1 VGSNFGKTKGSHD
14 KYLNFED
21 NVVIIIW
28 LLERLCPSFAHF
40 EEICWHSSTAEI
52 RQMYK
57 TADKSKNHIL
67 FKEENMM
74 KSFFKK
80 LAFVMALAMV
90 ITMAAPA
97 AQKAVAADK
106 ALAVTY
112 QNEKTYSISEL
123 NLANVGDTEDLKF
136 LWAPS
141 NWKELGVKWTSSNE
155 NVVTVDNSGVVTG
168 VAAGSATVSVAVGTE
183 TASVVVNVE
192 ELPAYTVSI
201 GLGDEKSVTE
211 KELEIGESVDFAFYG
226 IKDYARDKV
235 GALPRY
241 LCTWQSDDTTVLT
254 KDNEAGLFT
263 AVAAG
268 TAKVTLTVAN
278 VLTGQTHNV
287 IPVAV
292 TVKAPVVEEVEVDV
306 VAELNKTQDIIEV
319 KLDKDAGLDLNNVEV
334 FRVFFADDDYN
345 GDGTIDEQDIDKNY
359 EDVYVY
365 GVTFNST
372 TGNWDVNTFDD
383 FIDGVT
389 YEVHVKN
396 YEPERFV
403 ASVGDVTEVVV
414 YEKDGASLA
423 TEDTELDA
431 AHVGVLLYDAKGV
444 DVTTRKIDGVANNDI
459 SNVTFWLTDMDA
471 AEYSL
476 VGYDEIEFYEM
487 ATADVRATYDLNG
500 KPVDSP
506 DPCLITPSKAGEY
519 GIKKV
524 VAWTLVK
531 DEAKADWTKPVH
543 DVPSG
548 EYGYTIVTLLEDTRG
563 NYFVTHKNSATTN
576 GGNKYNNAAVYY
588 TEDEYAPFWIHGYRV
603 EYRAMD
609 PDKMLVEDYGDVASY
624 EMGRARF
631 ALYLYN
637 QFETADKEFIRELYS
652 QYVNVCHPMQL
663 NKATATTNVK
673 IQMNTEY
680 DEETGVLTVNESN
693 AYYSLFSTGKIDVVL
708 WDIHADTKAKADH
721 AAEAEF
727 ELKLI
732 SNTDNADLQAL
743 IASYQDELNA
753 TNAVERSINVEAKQF
768 ANFAGNIVKFT
779 ITEKVT
785 KTKITVTISLVR
797 PETETDPLGV
807 KSAKVATIDEYSDYL
822 KVKLP
827 FEKFV
832 VSQKGFTVEQSI
844 AELAKATH
852 SYDVFLYQ
860 ADKYGNK
867 IGVDNNLYVATTLD
881 FNKMKEADVITNGVV
896 LEAGDRVLT
905 IKAPSGK
912 IYPSAN
918 GVYGLYTNP
927 AYTKK
932 DDGFAY
938 PASTSALGVSVKTVD
953 DYAKSASGSSV
964 SVNKYNFVFRTT
976 EDVGYGPEIVYAE
989 NGRYTVTI
997 KTVKAIKADGTIE
1010 FTKSTGL
1017 TDTFYI
1023 TVNNNN
1029 AQVKY
1034 AGRDLTRVE
1043 DASVTGY
1050 GFNTTK
1056 NAEVGT
1062 DPAVK
1067 ALILKAFNFTLG
1079 GAAWAE
1085 KDGAL
1090 TTDNILYYTYTAT
1103 PTNKQVVIN
1112 KVVFK
1117 VPSDAADK
1125 NTDDGTV
1132 YGWYRSAATVNK
1144 SLTFDY
1150 E

>member
-1 VGSNFGKTKGSHD
+1 
-14 KYLNFED
+14 
-21 NVVIIIW
+21 
-28 LLERLCPSFAHF
+28 
-40 EEICWHSSTAEI
+40 
-52 RQMYK
+52 
-57 TADKSKNHIL
+57 
-67 FKEENMM
+67 MM

-90 ITMAAPA
+90 VTMAAPA
-97 AQKAVAADK
+97 AQKVVAAEDK
-106 ALAVTY
+106 ALAITY
-112 QNEKTYSISEL
+112 QNEKHYTISEV
-123 NLANVGDTEDLKF
+123 NIASVGDTEDLKF

-155 NVVTVDNSGVVTG
+155 NVVTVDANGVVTG

-306 VAELNKTQDIIEV
+306 VAELNKTQDVIEV
-319 KLDKDAGLDLNNVEV
+319 KLDKDAGLDLSNVEV

-345 GDGTIDEQDIDKNY
+345 GDGVIDERDIDKNY
-359 EDVYVY
+359 ETVYVEKIS
-365 GVTFNST
+365 FNAG
-372 TGNWDVNTFDD
+372 TGKWDVQTFDD

-389 YEVHVKN
+389 YEVHVKK
-396 YEPERFV
+396 YDPERFV
-403 ASVGDVTEVVV
+403 ASVGDVAEVVV

-431 AHVGVLLYDAKGV
+431 AHVAVKLYDAKGV
-444 DVTTRKIDGVANNDI
+444 DVTTRKIDGIANNDI
-459 SNVTFWLTDMDA
+459 SNVTFWLTNEEA

-500 KPVDSP
+500 KPVDSTE
-506 DPCLITPSKAGEY
+506 PCLITPSKANEY

-531 DEAKADWTKPVH
+531 DDAKADWTKVVH
-543 DVPSG
+543 DVPAG

-563 NYFVTHKNSATTN
+563 NFFVTHKNSASTN
-576 GGNKYNNAAVYY
+576 GGNKYNNATTYY

-624 EMGRARF
+624 EMGRARY

-637 QFETADKEFIRELYS
+637 QFETADREFVKELYS

-663 NKATATTNVK
+663 NKATATTSVK
-673 IQMNTEY
+673 IQMNTEF
-680 DEETGVLTVNESN
+680 DENTGVLPVNESN

-708 WDIHADTKAKADH
+708 WDIHADTKAKPEH
-721 AAEAEF
+721 AAEANF

-732 SNTDNADLQAL
+732 SNTDNEDLKAL
-743 IASYQDELNA
+743 IQSYQDELNA
-753 TNAVERSINVEAKQF
+753 TDAVERKINVEAKQF

-779 ITEKVT
+779 ITETVT
-785 KTKITVTISLVR
+785 KTKTTVTISLVR
-797 PETETDPLGV
+797 PETEVDPLGD

-832 VSQKGFTVEQSI
+832 VSQKGFTVEQRI
-844 AELAKATH
+844 VELAKATH
-852 SYDVFLYQ
+852 SYDTFLFQ
-860 ADKYGNK
+860 TDKNGNK
-867 IGVDNNLYVATTLD
+867 IGVDNNLYIGKVLD
-881 FNKMKEADVITNGVV
+881 FNKMKVTDVDLATGAS
-896 LEAGDRVLT
+896 LEAGDRVLV
-905 IKAPSGK
+905 IKAPNGK
-912 IYPSAN
+912 IYPSAD
-918 GVYGLYTNP
+918 GVYGTYKNP
-927 AYTKK
+927 AFTTKN
-932 DDGFAY
+932 DGFAY
-938 PASTSALGVSVKTVD
+938 PEYTDGLGVSVVTVD
-953 DYAKSASGSSV
+953 DYATSASGSAV
-964 SVNKYNFVFRTT
+964 SVNKFNYVFRTT
-976 EDVGYGPEIVYAE
+976 EDVGYGNEIVYAE

-997 KTVKAIKADGTIE
+997 KTVKAVKADGSIE

-1023 TVNNNN
+1023 TVANNN
-1029 AQVKY
+1029 AEVKY
-1034 AGRDLTRVE
+1034 ASRDLTRVE

-1050 GFNTTK
+1050 GFNETK

-1062 DPAVK
+1062 DEDVK

-1085 KDGAL
+1085 KAGSL

-1125 NTDDGTV
+1125 NTDTVDGW
-1132 YGWYRSAATVNK
+1132 GWYRSAATVNK